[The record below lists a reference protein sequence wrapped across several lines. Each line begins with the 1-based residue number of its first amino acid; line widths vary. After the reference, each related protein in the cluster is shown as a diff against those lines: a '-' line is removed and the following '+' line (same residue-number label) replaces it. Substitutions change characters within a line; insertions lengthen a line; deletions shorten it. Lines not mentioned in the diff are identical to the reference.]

1 MQFFLFFFFPLSQ
14 NGEQNSDMNVVAF
27 CDLLITCYVS
37 GNVLYAG
44 DNKANERAGSCS
56 LGTCVL

>member
-1 MQFFLFFFFPLSQ
+1 
-14 NGEQNSDMNVVAF
+14 MNVVAF